1 MSKKIIGLIAPI
13 GAGKDFTSAKLYER
27 LAYPSR
33 QVKFAESLNVA
44 VSGILGVSVEK
55 LQDRRFK
62 EVKQFSFDKTG
73 KLYSSRDVQK
83 IVGSN
88 FRKELGELVFVNAL
102 ANMYSVSDDTL
113 IISDLRYENELEWV
127 RDNGGIVVYIDNEKA
142 AQVQK
147 SREMHDSVHYPPESE
162 HLMWN
167 VCNRAVD
174 VDYRLDNN
182 DFRNEE
188 PFDAF
193 VQFVLKYL
201 EN

>member
-1 MSKKIIGLIAPI
+1 MSKKIIGFIAPI
-13 GAGKDFTSAKLYER
+13 GAGKDFTSAKLDER
-27 LAYPSR
+27 LANPSR
-33 QVKFAESLNVA
+33 QVKFAESLNVV

-102 ANMYSVSDDTL
+102 ANMYSVSDDIL

-127 RDNGGIVVYIDNEKA
+127 RDNGGIVVYIDNNKA
-142 AQVQK
+142 AEVQK
-147 SREMHDSVHYPPESE
+147 LREMHDSVHYPPESE